1 MEPQQPQL
9 FELEEQQSTIIVV
22 PFEELDPATQ
32 AWIERMEEQWNN
44 REHPNGNP
52 CSCVTPTHGAGAGAG
67 RTAGAVLTAANGRGA
82 KLRPGAV

>member
-32 AWIERMEEQWNN
+32 AWIERIGGEVEQP
-44 REHPNGNP
+44 R
-52 CSCVTPTHGAGAGAG
+52 TPQW
-67 RTAGAVLTAANGRGA
+67 
-82 KLRPGAV
+82 